1 MNNNKRLNANIE
13 TNELCFITGV
23 MPCTSLCEL
32 TIGDKCLVRSK
43 HPMNP
48 FGDWTFTADYFVSN
62 ITDGKVTLNAVE
74 VPSKEYR
81 LLNISDGYMEVV
93 GKYRA

>member
-1 MNNNKRLNANIE
+1 ME
-13 TNELCFITGV
+13 TNKLCFIAGV
-23 MPCTSLCEL
+23 MPCTSLSEL

-48 FGDWTFTADYFVSN
+48 FGDWTFTADYLVAN
-62 ITDGKVTLNAVE
+62 IIDEKVILTAVE

-93 GKYRA
+93 GKYRT